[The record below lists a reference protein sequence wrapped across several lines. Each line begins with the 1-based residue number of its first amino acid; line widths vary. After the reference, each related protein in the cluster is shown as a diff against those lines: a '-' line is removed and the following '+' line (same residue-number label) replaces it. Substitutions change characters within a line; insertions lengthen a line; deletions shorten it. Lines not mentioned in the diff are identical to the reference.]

1 MKGENMLG
9 VLTGK
14 VMFLDKKYKEAAEC
28 FLEGAR
34 EGDAESAFHYGYML
48 MNGIGVEQN
57 PKEAVRF
64 FNHARGQ
71 MGEANYN
78 LAVLYLHGVGV
89 SRDYEKCYYYMR
101 EAAVQGV
108 VEAQIYL
115 GVAHSMGSLFEPDII
130 AISMIPYHTPIY
142 RDPYAYIEGNIGYD
156 VEDEQMRIRAS
167 RLDPY
172 KAFEFFRAAALNKNY
187 YTKELVAK
195 SRYLYAR
202 CFLDGLGVEANRE
215 EGDRV
220 MLIAAA
226 SGSDE
231 AMHYISTEAPYLLTD
246 NRYRDI
252 TKYITANNF
261 AQNNRLGNRNG

>member
-1 MKGENMLG
+1 MFN

-14 VMFLDKKYKEAAEC
+14 VMFLDEKYTEAAEC
-28 FLEGAR
+28 FLECAR

-48 MNGIGVEQN
+48 MNGIGVEEN

-64 FNHARGQ
+64 FNYAREQ
-71 MGEANYN
+71 IGEANYN

-89 SRDYEKCYYYMR
+89 KRDYNKCYSYMR
-101 EAAVQGV
+101 EAAVKGV

-115 GVAHSMGSLFEPDII
+115 GVAHSMGSLFEPDIV
-130 AISMIPYHTPIY
+130 AISMLPYHTPIY
-142 RDPYAYIEGNIGYD
+142 RDSFAYIEGNMDYD
-156 VEDEQMRIRAS
+156 LIDEELRIRAA
-167 RLDPY
+167 RLDPRR
-172 KAFEFFRAAALNKNY
+172 AFEFFRAAALNKNY

-215 EGDRV
+215 EGERV

-231 AMHYISTEAPYLLTD
+231 AMHYISTEAPYLLSD
-246 NRYRDI
+246 KRYSNI
-252 TKYITANNF
+252 TKYITADKFLENK
-261 AQNNRLGNRNG
+261 RLGNNNE

>member
-14 VMFLDKKYKEAAEC
+14 VMFLDEKYKEAAEC

-64 FNHARGQ
+64 FNHAREQ

-89 SRDYEKCYYYMR
+89 SRDYEKCYLYMC

>member
-1 MKGENMLG
+1 MLG

-14 VMFLDKKYKEAAEC
+14 VMFLDEKYKEAAEC
-28 FLEGAR
+28 FLDGAR

-64 FNHARGQ
+64 FNHAREQ

-89 SRDYEKCYYYMR
+89 SRDYEKCYFYMR

-156 VEDEQMRIRAS
+156 VEDEEMRIRAA
-167 RLDPY
+167 RLDPHR
-172 KAFEFFRAAALNKNY
+172 AFEFFRAAAFNKNY

-226 SGSDE
+226 SGSGE

-246 NRYRDI
+246 KRYSDI
-252 TKYITANNF
+252 TKYITQNGFDGNSRLENN
-261 AQNNRLGNRNG
+261 NG